1 MRRTLLA
8 ICACCWL
15 VTAAP
20 TARASSELL
29 TIDVRDADISD
40 VIAMLAAQS
49 GVNVVTDGSVKPERV
64 TLRLHGVTF
73 DEALRVI
80 ASAHSLQVRSE
91 GGILVVGAA
100 ESMNR
105 RAAGVVFSLHHAQA
119 DDVAKELA
127 DVLPL
132 GTVIDADKRS
142 ASVMVAGDDETLAR
156 ARRLVAALDS
166 QASSG
171 VDVEAA
177 TQPYRLRFLRADDV
191 VPKLKAAVAD
201 GSFLADE
208 ELNAVL
214 ATGGERV
221 QAATRSLLAGIDR
234 PSTQVLFEV
243 KVADVTPI
251 NDASNFGLEFGGI
264 DLQGQPLPGA
274 VAYNFVGGTIPV
286 YVTLNAMVSKG
297 RAQILAT
304 PKLVTVNNKEAD
316 LTIGETYPIVYS
328 TSVFGGQN
336 VQYVDIGVHLR
347 VTPTI
352 GTDGTV
358 TAELHPEY
366 SELVGFTPTGYPIV
380 ANRKIDST
388 LRVGD
393 NETIVL
399 GGLMRDTS
407 SQTIS
412 KIPGLSEIPVLGKL
426 FQNKQSAHE
435 RDEIVFLITPHVIY
449 PGSSVPHG

>member
-1 MRRTLLA
+1 MRRARVTLWVCL
-8 ICACCWL
+8 WL
-15 VTAAP
+15 LIASAP
-20 TARASSELL
+20 SRASTGLL
-29 TIDVRDADISD
+29 TIDVRDVDISD

-49 GVNVVTDGSVKPERV
+49 GVNVVTDASVKQERV
-64 TLRLHGVTF
+64 TLRLHDVTF
-73 DEALRVI
+73 GEALRVI
-80 ASAHSLQVRSE
+80 ASAHALQVRSE
-91 GGILVVGAA
+91 DGILIVGAA
-100 ESMNR
+100 EAMNR
-105 RAAGVVFSLHHAQA
+105 RSAGVVFALRHAQPE
-119 DDVAKELA
+119 DVAKDLT
-127 DVLPL
+127 DVLPA
-132 GTVIDADKRS
+132 GTVIEADKRS
-142 ASVMVAGDDETLAR
+142 ASVLVAGDDETLSR
-156 ARRLVAALDS
+156 TRQLVGALDA

-171 VDVEAA
+171 AAAGSA
-177 TQPYRLRFLRADDV
+177 TQAYRLRFLRVDDV
-191 VPKLKAAVAD
+191 VPKLKAAVPD

-214 ATGGERV
+214 AIGDERV
-221 QAATRSLLAGIDR
+221 QAATRGLLAGIDR
-234 PSTQVLFEV
+234 PSAQVLFEV

-274 VAYNFVGGTIPV
+274 VAYNFVSGTIPV
-286 YVTLNAMVSKG
+286 NVTLNAMVSKG
-297 RAQILAT
+297 RAAILAT

-347 VTPTI
+347 LTPTI
-352 GTDGTV
+352 GSDGTV
-358 TAELHPEY
+358 TADLHPEY
-366 SELVGFTPTGYPIV
+366 SELIGYTPSGYPIV

-393 NETIVL
+393 NQTIVL
-399 GGLMRDTS
+399 GGLMRDTR

-412 KIPGLSEIPVLGKL
+412 KIPGLSDIPVLGKL
-426 FQNKQSAHE
+426 FQNKQTAHE

-449 PGSSVPHG
+449 PGSPLPH